1 MAKMTTDAAGINTI
15 SGALLRPKKENGHK
29 HGNYLIAVHRKA
41 GSADGSCQRLYS
53 FSADRYQRSTQPDP
67 DELARRLKFK
77 QIRQAVVTRARNL
90 ATLTQDQLAFGAA
103 RKAGSKYTTFHGW
116 LTGKGYEYWNDST
129 HTVDWPNSWD
139 E

>member
-1 MAKMTTDAAGINTI
+1 MGKVHFLDPIDYI
-15 SGALLRPKKENGHK
+15 SGK
-29 HGNYLIAVHRKA
+29 IAKAFRTIYNHRKV
-41 GSADGSCQRLYS
+41 SLLNFTSVRI
-53 FSADRYQRSTQPDP
+53 RPRSTQPDQE
-67 DELARRLKFK
+67 ELARRLKFK
-77 QIRQAVVTRARNL
+77 QIRQAVVTRAKNL

-116 LTGKGYEYWNDST
+116 LTGKGYEFWNDST